1 LFPPDSDYLGKALK
15 QLKESRV
22 LVSKQLQIQQA
33 PDDVQSKPFHQL
45 ACWLQGLQM
54 MMNYTVPVR
63 AMETLRQEPGPF
75 GDAEQ
80 QLMVSLHDA
89 QSVAAVRAAM
99 TASEKAIKTVYL
111 HIYTNLECCDYCCW
125 MLLNSYHRLKSA
137 YAATF
142 EAESGPIWTCSFSQ

>member
-1 LFPPDSDYLGKALK
+1 
-15 QLKESRV
+15 
-22 LVSKQLQIQQA
+22 
-33 PDDVQSKPFHQL
+33 
-45 ACWLQGLQM
+45 M

-99 TASEKAIKTVYL
+99 TASEKAINTVYL